1 MRVAADTEPT
11 VDDEPMTPEE
21 KAAAAEVTARA
32 VSGIND
38 VIERVS
44 AVTRGKVKRALRPLG
59 PAAAAPMAS
68 VDATHLGIHSLIR
81 HGSTAIGSAAG
92 AAMRRWADQQAPS
105 ITDSPAGL
113 VSVAGL
119 GAAFGDN
126 LPEPLGPHMTMY
138 APEDI
143 GTADAVAVFVH
154 GLGGH
159 EQQWSIDYAI
169 ACAYHDVVPVFV
181 RYTTGKAIDA
191 NAAELGELLAQLES
205 TWPGGPLRRIILVGH
220 SMGGLVAA
228 RALQLAGNGSTW
240 SPLVSDLVTLGSPL
254 AGAPLERVS
263 DAALNAVINYSP
275 TAAPVA
281 EIGHQRSA
289 GIKDLGHGIHA
300 PVPAHVAHLA
310 VVAAVGPTTSSVT
323 SRLIG
328 DGIVPTASARGRHHD
343 AETVRVVE
351 LPHSHHLSLLDHPA
365 VIGLLRDVVAA
376 GVTD

>member
-1 MRVAADTEPT
+1 
-11 VDDEPMTPEE
+11 MTPEE
-21 KAAAAEVTARA
+21 KTAAAEVTARA
-32 VSGIND
+32 VAGVND
-38 VIERVS
+38 VVEQVS
-44 AVTRGKVKRALRPLG
+44 AVSRRKVKRALRPLG
-59 PAAAAPMAS
+59 PAATVPMAS
-68 VDATHLGIHSLIR
+68 VDATHLGVHSLIR
-81 HGSTAIGSAAG
+81 HGSKLLGFSAA
-92 AAMRRWADQQAPS
+92 AAMRRWSDPQAPS
-105 ITDSPAGL
+105 IADSPAGL
-113 VSVAGL
+113 ASVAGL

-126 LPEPLGPHMTMY
+126 LPEPLGPAMTIY
-138 APEDI
+138 APEEV

-159 EQQWSIDYAI
+159 ERQWSSDYAI
-169 ACAYHDVVPVFV
+169 ACAYHGVVPVFL
-181 RYTTGKAIDA
+181 RYTTGKPIDT
-191 NAAELGELLAQLES
+191 NAAELDERLVELVT
-205 TWPGGPLRRIILVGH
+205 TWQGPPLRRIILVGH

-228 RALQLAGNGSTW
+228 RALQLANAGGNW